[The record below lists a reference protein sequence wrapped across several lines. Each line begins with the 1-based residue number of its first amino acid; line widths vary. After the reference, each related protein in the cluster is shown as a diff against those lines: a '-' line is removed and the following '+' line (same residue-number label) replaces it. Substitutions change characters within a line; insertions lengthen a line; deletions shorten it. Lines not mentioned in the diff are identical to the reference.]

1 MKSLYSHSLP
11 RGPIG
16 EADFSVKGYDLAPP
30 HPLALY
36 HPREPMYTSRPLML
50 VIVAMLVSLVASSCA
65 LRHEAPPAINITEP
79 HNASTFA
86 SNANI
91 TLRVSLA
98 GVAGDSGGWDR
109 YQYQVLDN
117 GVIVSQAS
125 DQPISVTTRTLELG
139 SLLNGTHLVVV
150 RGRAARPDP
159 SFADSPNDP
168 HRIFGNWYTSKPVC
182 FFVGSNPPEDFC
194 SSVTIAGALAA
205 VTATPSPSPTSLSTP
220 LPVIESAS
228 ASPDSV
234 FYGNTCS
241 SRSTV
246 TFQAA
251 FSLPAGTPP
260 DLVQAQ
266 AHVSVLVGSGQ
277 SASGS
282 FLVPLH
288 PTGGRDAATGWV
300 LYSGSLALSHS
311 YNDSG
316 NQFDPTA
323 LASEAGALLW
333 YVDAS
338 SHDAA
343 GQNAFYLGRS
353 MDQVIDLSPCPVG
366 TPAPVLQ
373 NNIVS
378 TASVPNQGCAQYSNE
393 LSCTLAACSWAGA
406 ICVISP

>member
-1 MKSLYSHSLP
+1 MH
-11 RGPIG
+11 
-16 EADFSVKGYDLAPP
+16 
-30 HPLALY
+30 
-36 HPREPMYTSRPLML
+36 TSRALML
-50 VIVAMLVSLVASSCA
+50 FIVLVVVSLVASSCA
-65 LRHEAPPAINITEP
+65 PRHEALPAINITEP

-91 TLRVSLA
+91 TLHVSLE
-98 GVAGDSGGWDR
+98 GVAGDSGAWDR
-109 YQYQVLDN
+109 YDDQVLDN

-139 SLLNGTHLVVV
+139 ALLNGIHLVEV

-159 SFADSPNDP
+159 SVADSPNDP
-168 HRIFGNWYTSKPVC
+168 HRIFGNWYASKPVC
-182 FFVGSNPPEDFC
+182 FFVGPNPPEDFC
-194 SSVTIAGALAA
+194 SSVTITGPLAA

-220 LPVIESAS
+220 LPVIQSAS
-228 ASPDSV
+228 ASPASV

-241 SRSTV
+241 SQSTV

-251 FSLPAGTPP
+251 FSLPAGAAPG
-260 DLVQAQ
+260 LVQAQ
-266 AHVSVLVGSGQ
+266 ARVAVLVGSGQ
-277 SASGS
+277 SVSGS

-288 PTGGRDAATGWV
+288 PTGARDAATGWV
-300 LYSGSLALSHS
+300 LYSGSLALSRS
-311 YNDSG
+311 YNDAA
-316 NQFDPTA
+316 NQFDPAA
-323 LASEAGALLW
+323 LAGQAGALLW

-366 TPAPVLQ
+366 TPPPVLQ
-373 NNIVS
+373 NNVVS

-393 LSCTLAACSWAGA
+393 LSCSIAGCSWAGA